1 MTFVAG
7 PRRSCIYF
15 IGRFSLENAW
25 AINEIIDLSR
35 IPVNN
40 GIKSRLGWT
49 KYSDLYE
56 IVHPSLD
63 LISLCLLTGAE
74 CWKGLLKTRKAQK
87 RWKPD
92 VVLIIVL
99 KSANELEACVTV

>member
-1 MTFVAG
+1 MA
-7 PRRSCIYF
+7 
-15 IGRFSLENAW
+15 
-25 AINEIIDLSR
+25 LSR
-35 IPVNN
+35 
-40 GIKSRLGWT
+40 GLGGQNT
-49 KYSDLYE
+49 VIYMKLSTQASTSFLYA
-56 IVHPSLD
+56 
-63 LISLCLLTGAE
+63 LLTGAE